1 MEDYSDFYF
10 EKYKKERVGDDA
22 HHHFSIEDARVNK
35 NIKKRKNAVK
45 HKYLLVI
52 CLFCISIAL
61 FLLSVEYFSPVG
73 IVNEIKNL
81 SSRNESM
88 LTFYA
93 VSFGSFDNLEAARN
107 SASAIR
113 NAGGGG
119 YIYFDGIYNVLAAAY
134 KNKKDAESIVGINT
148 AKMIEIK
155 VAIPKEQDFSQKVRK
170 IAKKTFTFKES
181 LFDKLY
187 ELSAKLDLGRVSKE
201 ETLATLKIL
210 RDDYQSLIK
219 DYTDS
224 YKQDNGEF
232 ALNYCIKLNTA
243 LELLNNLLN
252 ENLERPSLLADIRYS
267 YLLIINL

>member
-1 MEDYSDFYF
+1 M
-10 EKYKKERVGDDA
+10 
-22 HHHFSIEDARVNK
+22 
-35 NIKKRKNAVK
+35 
-45 HKYLLVI
+45 
-52 CLFCISIAL
+52 
-61 FLLSVEYFSPVG
+61 
-73 IVNEIKNL
+73 
-81 SSRNESM
+81 
-88 LTFYA
+88 
-93 VSFGSFDNLEAARN
+93 
-107 SASAIR
+107 
-113 NAGGGG
+113 
-119 YIYFDGIYNVLAAAY
+119 
-134 KNKKDAESIVGINT
+134 GINT

-155 VAIPKEQDFSQKVRK
+155 VANPKEQDFSQKVRK
-170 IAKKTFTFKES
+170 IAKKTFAFKES

-187 ELSAKLDLGRVSKE
+187 ELSVKLDLGRVSKE